1 MAKSKTVA
9 TLGGDTV
16 AAGLTFVQLSELVVK
31 AARKF
36 RRNFSTQLVPLGV
49 TFAQAQVLRIVARA
63 DLPLRMVDIATRLD
77 IVPRSATTKIDAL
90 EAIGLVKRLSDNTDR
105 RSTPVAITEKGRAVL
120 GRLDEVR
127 RATAEGLFSDLSES
141 DRQCLARL
149 LNVVCSTADAVA
161 DAPPHGSEIEFT
173 TGIVLDH
180 SPDGDRR

>member
-16 AAGLTFVQLSELVVK
+16 AAGPTFVQLSELVVK

-36 RRNFSTQLVPLGV
+36 RRNFSAQLVPLGV

-63 DLPLRMVDIATRLD
+63 DVPLRMVDIAARLD
-77 IVPRSATTKIDAL
+77 IVPRSATSKIDAL
-90 EAIGLVKRLSDNTDR
+90 EAIGLVERLSDNTDR

-127 RATAEGLFSDLSES
+127 RATAEGLFSDLSEL
-141 DRQCLARL
+141 DRQSLSRL
-149 LNVVCSTADAVA
+149 LNVVCLTADAVA
-161 DAPPHGSEIEFT
+161 GAPHGGEIEST